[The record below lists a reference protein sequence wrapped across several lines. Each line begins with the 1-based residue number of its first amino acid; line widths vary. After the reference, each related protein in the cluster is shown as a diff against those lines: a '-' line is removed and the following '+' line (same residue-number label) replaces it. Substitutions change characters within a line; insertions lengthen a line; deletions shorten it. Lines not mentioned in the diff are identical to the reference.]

1 MAVVS
6 ERPDI
11 LEKLF
16 LTKQYNHF
24 GIYEM
29 RLCIDG
35 IWENVIVDDYFP
47 CHKRNRSMV
56 FGVGR
61 KNQLWVSLLEK
72 ALAKIYGS
80 YAVLRAGRTVEG
92 IALLNIKNIIMF

>member
-1 MAVVS
+1 MKVNLGYLGNCWFLSALAVVS

-16 LTKQYNHF
+16 ITKQYNHF

-29 RLCIDG
+29 RLCVDG
-35 IWENVIVDDYFP
+35 LWQNIIVDDYFP
-47 CHKRNRSMV
+47 CHKRNRQMI

-61 KNQLWVSLLEK
+61 KNQV
-72 ALAKIYGS
+72 
-80 YAVLRAGRTVEG
+80 
-92 IALLNIKNIIMF
+92 N